1 MLHAIK
7 SRQKDL
13 PAMLGIGSGL
23 IVIGF
28 VPRWFFAEAL
38 GEEMLYTTQVLGQ
51 VMLGIMP
58 LLVAGYIF
66 TDSLRYDRYLERSQQ
81 MGKQWFMAAAFCLLY
96 LLLLA
101 WLWFFVKPGELLIF
115 DRAMVLLFVAALFL
129 DWPASLGVGSFAVVV
144 RLGLLLLLDP
154 GPGNGAALAAEAL
167 SIVAW
172 LAAQSWIYYEPGILG
187 LGTAL
192 LLGIICRLYY
202 HRRLQQSYPLWLGFL
217 CGVVIEGVYLG
228 VVYWY
233 WDDWPGFMDL
243 SVNYM
248 VPNILGMGATIMLL
262 LLLMAAAATEAER
275 QRAQTAEL
283 LYLQSQINPHFLFN
297 ALATIQGLTY
307 EQPAKARALL
317 AHLGDMY
324 EVIARHRHHLIPL
337 EQELEHVQSYLLIAQ
352 ERWPGQITVQQ
363 SIAPTVDRQQP
374 VPALILQ
381 PIVENAV
388 EHGLVPKREGGI
400 LEISIEESLAV
411 TLILIRDDG
420 MGMLPLEKRQV
431 RPDHRPGH
439 RPGVG
444 LQNVIR
450 RMQTL
455 YGAAYAPQVESQQ
468 GKGTAVTLT
477 IPKKQDGISA
487 HQQNW

>member
-1 MLHAIK
+1 MLHAIQ

-13 PAMLGIGSGL
+13 PAMLGIGIGL
-23 IVIGF
+23 IVIGL

-51 VMLGIMP
+51 VMLAIMP
-58 LLVAGYIF
+58 VLVAGYLF
-66 TDSLRYDRYLERSQQ
+66 TDTLMRDRYLDRSQRAGQ
-81 MGKQWFMAAAFCLLY
+81 QWFMAAAFCLFY

-115 DRAMVLLFVAALFL
+115 DRAIVLLFVAALFL
-129 DWPASLGVGSFAVVV
+129 EWPASLGVGGFAVVV

-154 GPGNGAALAAEAL
+154 GPDQGAVLTATTL
-167 SIVAW
+167 SIGEW
-172 LAAQSWIYYEPGILG
+172 LATKGWIYYEPGVWG
-187 LGTAL
+187 LATAL
-192 LLGIICRLYY
+192 LLGIACRRYY
-202 HRRLQQSYPLWLGFL
+202 HRRPQQSYPLWLGFL
-217 CGVVIEGVYLG
+217 CGVVMEGVYLG
-228 VVYWY
+228 AVYWH
-233 WDDWPGFMDL
+233 WEDWPGFMDL
-243 SVNYM
+243 SVNYT
-248 VPNILGMGATIMLL
+248 VPNILGVGATTMLL
-262 LLLMAAAATEAER
+262 ILLMAAASTEAER
-275 QRAQTAEL
+275 QRAQAAEL

-307 EQPAKARALL
+307 EHPEKARALL

-337 EQELEHVQSYLLIAQ
+337 EQELEHVQSYLLIAK
-352 ERWPGQITVQQ
+352 ERWPGRLTIHQ

-400 LEISIEESLAV
+400 LEISIEEKPAV
-411 TLILIRDDG
+411 TLIVVRDDG
-420 MGMLPLEKRQV
+420 MGILPPENRQA
-431 RPDHRPGH
+431 RPGQ
-439 RPGVG
+439 RAGIG

-455 YGAAYAPQVESQQ
+455 YGAAYVPQVESQQ
-468 GKGTAVTLT
+468 GKGTAVTIT
-477 IPKKQDGISA
+477 IPKKQDESFT
-487 HQQNW
+487 HQPNW